1 MTEVFTFAEGR
12 RNLPMRI
19 LVIEDETRMLELLRK
34 GLEERDCAVT
44 TAQDGVS
51 GLEIATACEFDA
63 VILDIGLPDR
73 NGFELVRILR
83 QRGRQTPVM
92 MLTARDG
99 EDEIIRGLDLGAD
112 DYMTKP
118 FSFLELMA
126 RITSITRPLRVDGIC
141 RMEFGDLAIDPLR
154 RQVTRERRTIDLS
167 RSEFNL
173 LVALGR
179 NAGQCVPRI
188 ALMKSV
194 WGTEMEV
201 GTGALDV
208 LVNSLRGKLDAPFQR
223 KMIGT
228 VRGSGYMLDPSATI
242 QDASRS

>member
-1 MTEVFTFAEGR
+1 
-12 RNLPMRI
+12 MRI

>member
-1 MTEVFTFAEGR
+1 
-12 RNLPMRI
+12 
-19 LVIEDETRMLELLRK
+19 
-34 GLEERDCAVT
+34 
-44 TAQDGVS
+44 
-51 GLEIATACEFDA
+51 
-63 VILDIGLPDR
+63 
-73 NGFELVRILR
+73 
-83 QRGRQTPVM
+83 
-92 MLTARDG
+92 
-99 EDEIIRGLDLGAD
+99 
-112 DYMTKP
+112 
-118 FSFLELMA
+118 
-126 RITSITRPLRVDGIC
+126 
-141 RMEFGDLAIDPLR
+141 MEFGDLAIDPLR